1 MKEMTVKE
9 AYDYKNVCPYYCWNL
24 EIANHY
30 KIEACL
36 FRERPLYYADE
47 CKIDKNGT
55 CAILGKVTIKGRFD

>member
-9 AYDYKNVCPYYCWNL
+9 AYEYKNVCPYYCWNL

-36 FRERPLYYADE
+36 FREHPLYYTDE
-47 CKIDKNGT
+47 CEIDKNGT
-55 CAILGKVTIKGRFD
+55 CAILGKVTIRG